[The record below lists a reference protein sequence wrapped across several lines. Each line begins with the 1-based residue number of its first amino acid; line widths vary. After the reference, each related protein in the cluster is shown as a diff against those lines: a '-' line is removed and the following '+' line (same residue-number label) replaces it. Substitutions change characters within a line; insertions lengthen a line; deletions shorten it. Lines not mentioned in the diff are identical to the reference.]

1 MMAKLFEIFSTIIF
15 GTPIAYFV
23 LRYLFKGSILFRISI
38 IWVINLFVVDL
49 INTVD
54 KVFPGIFPIYITL
67 SVGVII
73 TIYLFHLVSKYTR
86 KPLQSSIDKIEML
99 SDGILNIKIEPDQIH
114 SRDELGKINASL
126 YKLSE
131 NLKKVIGEIK
141 INSENLAMSSE
152 QLGSMSEELSSGAS
166 EQASSLEELS
176 AMLEELTD
184 TLNKN
189 MEKAERTKNIAAQ
202 SQQMV
207 TNVASGTNHVIE
219 SYRQIVEKINDV
231 NDIAFQTN
239 ILALNAA
246 VEAARAGD
254 QDRGFAVVAGE
265 VRKLADGSKKLA
277 GDILDVSNE
286 SMKVNRVVETE
297 VAEMMPQI
305 TESNNLVKEI
315 VDSTVEQTQS
325 IMQVNISI
333 QQLNKVTQQNATSSE
348 EMAASA
354 EELSQQ
360 AASMNK
366 LMAYFK
372 INEHKGL

>member
-1 MMAKLFEIFSTIIF
+1 
-15 GTPIAYFV
+15 
-23 LRYLFKGSILFRISI
+23 
-38 IWVINLFVVDL
+38 
-49 INTVD
+49 
-54 KVFPGIFPIYITL
+54 
-67 SVGVII
+67 
-73 TIYLFHLVSKYTR
+73 
-86 KPLQSSIDKIEML
+86 
-99 SDGILNIKIEPDQIH
+99 
-114 SRDELGKINASL
+114 
-126 YKLSE
+126 
-131 NLKKVIGEIK
+131 
-141 INSENLAMSSE
+141 
-152 QLGSMSEELSSGAS
+152 
-166 EQASSLEELS
+166 
-176 AMLEELTD
+176 
-184 TLNKN
+184 
-189 MEKAERTKNIAAQ
+189 RTKNIAAQ

-254 QDRGFAVVAGE
+254 QGRGFAVVAGE